1 MRQAITTT
9 VDLAAA
15 LLARPMIGAAT
26 RFGASALLAGAL
38 LSGAAPASAAH
49 LACKQ
54 HSTFGVGRGPALG
67 IAMDHAI
74 QNWRMRTV
82 SAYGAAYGNYY
93 NALNYG
99 RRCNTAGGLTYCR
112 VWANPCR

>member
-1 MRQAITTT
+1 MRKATTTT
-9 VDLAAA
+9 VGLAAA
-15 LLARPMIGAAT
+15 LPARPMTGAAT
-26 RFGASALLAGAL
+26 RFGAKVLLASVL
-38 LSGAAPASAAH
+38 LSGTVPASAAH

-54 HSTFGVGRGPALG
+54 HSTFGVGRGPTLG

-74 QNWRMRTV
+74 QNWRMRTAG
-82 SAYGAAYGNYY
+82 AYGAAYGNYY

-99 RRCNTAGGLTYCR
+99 RRCNRTGGLTYCR